1 MSCYV
6 LSTPD
11 GSVYACSDR
20 CATDVFNILATSK
33 PGIVAMHW
41 SRHDRDVFCA
51 GCGVALGER
60 RRSAV
65 VLQRAMTPKARRLY
79 DRIHERWWH
88 GAETR

>member
-11 GSVYACSDR
+11 GDLYGCSDR
-20 CATDVFNILATSK
+20 CATAVFEV
-33 PGIVAMHW
+33 VARPPAAVVTMWW
-41 SRHDRDVFCA
+41 SREDRDVFCA
-51 GCGVALGER
+51 GCGAALGER
-60 RRSAV
+60 RTSAM
-65 VLQRAMTPKARRLY
+65 LLHKAMTPKARRLY